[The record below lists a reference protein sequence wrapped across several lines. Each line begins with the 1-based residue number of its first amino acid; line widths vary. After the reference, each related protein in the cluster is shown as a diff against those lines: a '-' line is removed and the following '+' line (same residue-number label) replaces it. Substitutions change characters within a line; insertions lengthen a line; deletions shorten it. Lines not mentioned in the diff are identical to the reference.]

1 MEIVNNTNNDLQMT
15 VQMASGYQM
24 STLEPNTSR
33 SFSSS
38 ELPPNTTSVQL
49 TPAAVYGVIGSAPS
63 WYYLNVNDD
72 QCVTF
77 TVEVT

>member
-1 MEIVNNTNNDLQMT
+1 MEIVNNTNNSLETT
-15 VQMASGYQM
+15 VQLATVYQL
-24 STLEPNTSR
+24 STLEPYSSR
-33 SFSSS
+33 TYSAS